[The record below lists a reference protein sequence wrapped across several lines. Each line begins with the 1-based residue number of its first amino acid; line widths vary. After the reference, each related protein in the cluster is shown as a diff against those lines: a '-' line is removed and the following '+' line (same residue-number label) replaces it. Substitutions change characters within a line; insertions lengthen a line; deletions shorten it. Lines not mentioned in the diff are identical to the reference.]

1 MNRSNTFHA
10 ASPISTTDGRQPA
23 EDGWRF
29 AHERSISVRC
39 AEHPDGH
46 IRAVGLLVDD
56 KGIPVMTYSGK
67 TVGAGEAMHRLR
79 VELVVSVDLIIE
91 SVDVEM
97 VEIPG
102 EACRHIREAYQALRG
117 ALISKGFSRI
127 VRERLGGVS
136 GCAHL
141 NNLILQMAPPIMQ
154 AHYARFLKP
163 QHPAAT
169 RAKFI
174 ATLDGTCHIFD
185 SRKAGSGS

>member
-1 MNRSNTFHA
+1 MNRLNSLHA
-10 ASPISTTDGRQPA
+10 ASPVSTTDGKQPA

-39 AEHPDGH
+39 TEHVDGR

-67 TVGAGEAMHRLR
+67 TIGEGEAMHRLR
-79 VELVVSVDLIIE
+79 VELLVRVDLIIE
-91 SVDVEM
+91 SLDVEM
-97 VEIPG
+97 IEIPG
-102 EACRHIREAYQALRG
+102 DACRQIREAYQALRG
-117 ALISKGFSRI
+117 TLISKGFSRI

-136 GCAHL
+136 GCVHL
-141 NNLILQMAPPIMQ
+141 NNLILQMAPVIMQ

-163 QHPAAT
+163 QHPLET

-174 ATLDGTCHIFD
+174 ATLDGSCHIFD
-185 SRKAGSGS
+185 SRKAGSGG